1 MTPSHSN
8 SGTNLWWEKK
18 SEVKS
23 PLEVG
28 LVGEGLD
35 EKEREGTFWSDSH
48 ALYLDTGLGDSCI
61 LGQNLANAHWRVVV
75 LCVNLISKE
84 N

>member
-1 MTPSHSN
+1 MV
-8 SGTNLWWEKK
+8 GKK
-18 SEVKS
+18 SELKS

-35 EKEREGTFWSDSH
+35 EKEREGTFWSD

-75 LCVNLISKE
+75 LYVNLISKE